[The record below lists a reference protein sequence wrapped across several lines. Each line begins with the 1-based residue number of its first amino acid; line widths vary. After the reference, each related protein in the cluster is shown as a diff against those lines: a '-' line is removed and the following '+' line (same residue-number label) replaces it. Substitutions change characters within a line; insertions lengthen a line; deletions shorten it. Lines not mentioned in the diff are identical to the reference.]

1 MTVPFTTAALPS
13 GALPGVSAE
22 KAVSA
27 ETASKQTPIS
37 RPAVDLDV
45 IFIDTLSVLSLMF
58 EDFKILPI
66 LDMLSDGTGRPP
78 QNGEPIHPATQG
90 VSHNLNIYHDA
101 PRGAMGLAALTG
113 LGGAPRCFSG

>member
-1 MTVPFTTAALPS
+1 
-13 GALPGVSAE
+13 
-22 KAVSA
+22 
-27 ETASKQTPIS
+27 
-37 RPAVDLDV
+37 LDV

-78 QNGEPIHPATQG
+78 QNGEPIHPAAQD
-90 VSHNLNIYHDA
+90 VFHDPSVYHDT

-113 LGGAPRCFSG
+113 LGGAPRCFSGWIAHPHPKKPVLPPLAAIQTRIMGSGRFVVC

>member
-1 MTVPFTTAALPS
+1 
-13 GALPGVSAE
+13 
-22 KAVSA
+22 
-27 ETASKQTPIS
+27 
-37 RPAVDLDV
+37 LDV

-78 QNGEPIHPATQG
+78 QNGEPIHPAAQG
-90 VSHNLNIYHDA
+90 VFHDPSVYHDA

-113 LGGAPRCFSG
+113 LSGAPQCFSGWDRPPSSKEARPAAAGRHSDPKNGVG